1 MCNSHTSHTSTHNTD
16 KQQSQGSHTPPCINP
31 VWTSVT
37 QRKRGSGPWAGKD
50 RKKQL
55 LDHLKLKHP
64 ENGVLNLIFFW
75 TKCRLEFINFITAGK
90 HGRKCFWEANSIS
103 SSFGLALRSVW
114 ANSSIASGQHN
125 LVHVVFPIPEIDG
138 IKLIL
143 FYPGVPCRCPMWV
156 TLLQPNAMLGTQ
168 WRTIGRQSIL
178 SGLRSIELIKMWIN

>member
-1 MCNSHTSHTSTHNTD
+1 
-16 KQQSQGSHTPPCINP
+16 
-31 VWTSVT
+31 
-37 QRKRGSGPWAGKD
+37 
-50 RKKQL
+50 
-55 LDHLKLKHP
+55 
-64 ENGVLNLIFFW
+64 
-75 TKCRLEFINFITAGK
+75 
-90 HGRKCFWEANSIS
+90 
-103 SSFGLALRSVW
+103 VW
-114 ANSSIASGQHN
+114 ANSSIASGRHN